1 MYKKTKTNYGKN
13 MFKYES
19 KHFFFKVKNKN
30 PRYERQKFKWNFI
43 MITYMKT

>member
-19 KHFFFKVKNKN
+19 KHFFLKSKT
-30 PRYERQKFKWNFI
+30 RTQD
-43 MITYMKT
+43 MKDKSSNGILL